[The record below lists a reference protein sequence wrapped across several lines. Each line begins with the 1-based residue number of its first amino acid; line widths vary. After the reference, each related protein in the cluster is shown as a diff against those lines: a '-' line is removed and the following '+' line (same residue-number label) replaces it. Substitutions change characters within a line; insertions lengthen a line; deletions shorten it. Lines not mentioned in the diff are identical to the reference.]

1 MKQMMKVLK
10 SVLIAALLLAGSL
23 VVAEEAI
30 PLLIVQDTS
39 TRMLA
44 SLKAEKEAISKNPER
59 LQALVSEIMLP
70 YFDFRRMSQWVLGR
84 AWKSASDIQRE
95 KFVNEFRTL
104 LMRTYGR
111 ALAEYVDEKVIYL
124 PYAHEDGNKKVRVRT
139 EIERSG
145 GIPISISYSMYL
157 RDGEWKVYDVSIDGV
172 SLVMNYRSTFGRTI
186 KKEGLDTLIKQLVDH
201 NSGQV

>member
-1 MKQMMKVLK
+1 MKYMKEALK
-10 SVLIAALLLAGSL
+10 SVLLAALLLAGGQIM
-23 VVAEEAI
+23 AEEAI

-44 SLKAEKEAISKNPER
+44 SLKAEKEAIKKDPQR
-59 LQALVSEIMLP
+59 LQALVSEIVLP

-84 AWKSASDIQRE
+84 AWKGASDIQRE
-95 KFVNEFRTL
+95 KFINEFRTL

-111 ALAEYVDEKVIYL
+111 ALAEYVDEKVNYL
-124 PYAHEDGNKKVRVRT
+124 PYIHVEGSKKVQVRT
-139 EIERSG
+139 EIEQPG

-186 KKEGLDTLIKQLVDH
+186 KKEGLDALIRKMVNH
-201 NSGQV
+201 NSGQA